1 MKLEPRRGGCLFKVK
16 GETLKRPAP
25 VQWHLLVCGYSRGI
39 AWWQVC
45 DTCWQQSPGPS
56 WSGWSGHVHGGG
68 RPYHDLTEENMV
80 WKPVMG
86 HLCVQAFSSVNVRG
100 VLTALRDGSRGG
112 QVSVLSVHVV
122 SSTTRII
129 AQPDTKILYL
139 QGRLLV
145 DLNQATA
152 AEL

>member
-1 MKLEPRRGGCLFKVK
+1 M
-16 GETLKRPAP
+16 
-25 VQWHLLVCGYSRGI
+25 
-39 AWWQVC
+39 
-45 DTCWQQSPGPS
+45 
-56 WSGWSGHVHGGG
+56 HGGG
-68 RPYHDLTEENMV
+68 RPYHDLTEERHGLKASDSADGTPVCV
-80 WKPVMG
+80 W
-86 HLCVQAFSSVNVRG
+86 G